1 MKFRD
6 YIVQYQMANKNDQI
20 HRMATYFGLS
30 EPLLR
35 EMMER
40 NITEANINEYG
51 RLKNL
56 RESVN
61 KADAKVYFEALEGK
75 KLSPPKV
82 NIYVD
87 KFLRKFILEGGFDI
101 PDPFIETNQK
111 NNQEE

>member
-20 HRMATYFGLS
+20 HRMAAYFGLS

-40 NITEANINEYG
+40 NITDANINEYG

-61 KADAKVYFEALEGK
+61 KADAKVYFRGR
-75 KLSPPKV
+75 
-82 NIYVD
+82 I
-87 KFLRKFILEGGFDI
+87 
-101 PDPFIETNQK
+101 
-111 NNQEE
+111 